1 MAYFGANVDSLETN
15 KEFAESLSLD
25 YPLLSD
31 ADKKVAAAY
40 GVLGVLG
47 VASRTTFYVGTDG
60 KLLFVDRDVS
70 TSSHGADV
78 AKKLGELGIKKRD
91 ATSP

>member
-1 MAYFGANVDSLETN
+1 MAYFGANVDSLERN
-15 KEFAESLSLD
+15 KEFADSLSLD

-31 ADKKVAAAY
+31 ADKTAASAY

-47 VASRTTFYVGTDG
+47 VASRTTFYVGADG
-60 KLLFVDRDVS
+60 KILFVDRDVS

-78 AKKLGELGIKKRD
+78 AKKLGELGVKKRGP
-91 ATSP
+91 SPP